1 VKRFLLGTFA
11 CLVIGLGF
19 VMLAGRWPALFWLVV
34 VSIGLYLLF
43 ARKADVEFRIGVGG
57 AEERRVYGGLAWKH
71 QTSGTETAAAQRSD
85 GLEVGSKWRDW

>member
-19 VMLAGRWPALFWLVV
+19 VMLAGRSPALFWLVV

-43 ARKADVEFRIGVGG
+43 GRKADVKFRIGVGG
-57 AEERRVYGGLAWKH
+57 AEERRVYGALVWKPRDLLPERD
-71 QTSGTETAAAQRSD
+71 GGQRS
-85 GLEVGSKWRDW
+85 GESEASVTGRNG